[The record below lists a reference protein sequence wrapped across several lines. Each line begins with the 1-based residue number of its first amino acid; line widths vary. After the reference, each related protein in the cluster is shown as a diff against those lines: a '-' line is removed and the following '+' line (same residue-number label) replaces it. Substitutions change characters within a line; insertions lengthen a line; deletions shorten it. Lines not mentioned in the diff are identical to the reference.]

1 MIAEKHTLFFSFLF
15 HDTMQTCSLGHESQ
29 LVTCSLS
36 GVSVQMQGVVQQ
48 QFVVRAVQL
57 ECKCMQHECSRQASA
72 IQLLEA
78 AADRRRME
86 ERRLQHDFWDVA
98 REALGMTSLNM
109 PRACRSL

>member
-1 MIAEKHTLFFSFLF
+1 MRG
-15 HDTMQTCSLGHESQ
+15 M
-29 LVTCSLS
+29 
-36 GVSVQMQGVVQQ
+36 VQQ

-98 REALGMTSLNM
+98 REALGMIVMSLIITSLNM
-109 PRACRSL
+109 QRA

>member
-1 MIAEKHTLFFSFLF
+1 MTQSKA
-15 HDTMQTCSLGHESQ
+15 
-29 LVTCSLS
+29 VTCR
-36 GVSVQMQGVVQQ
+36 VTVKMQGVVQQ

-86 ERRLQHDFWDVA
+86 ERRLQHDFWDMA
-98 REALGMTSLNM
+98 REALGMIIICIACSMTSGMWREKPLV
-109 PRACRSL
+109 